1 MFSKSAF
8 LKLVDIELNSGQSA
22 ERLDITMCEPIK
34 LSHILSSMFPG
45 QHVTCSAAI
54 ESRGQQF
61 ARNQIVQLNKDCAVK
76 ILRGILVAGKYY
88 LLVHQLQKSSDRC
101 RNSPIAHW
109 HPKVDAVACIQL
121 EKNAIYG
128 LPMFH
133 RTNDNGSIS
142 FIEWAKIACCGKKKK
157 GSLPELK
164 FLPISNTKAYE
175 ELRNLQWTYEQL
187 ISP

>member
-1 MFSKSAF
+1 MFSKSAL

-133 RTNDNGSIS
+133 PTNDNGSIS
-142 FIEWAKIACCGKKKK
+142 FIEWAKIACCGKKKRVT
-157 GSLPELK
+157 GR
-164 FLPISNTKAYE
+164 A
-175 ELRNLQWTYEQL
+175 Q
-187 ISP
+187 ISPNKQYKSLWRT